1 MNESVATAVDGR
13 AASRHPL
20 RGVALPSEHG
30 GWGLTVE
37 PGLLGLLVAPSL
49 AGGCLALAAVV
60 AFLARTPLKLALV
73 DRRRGR
79 ELPRTVLARRVA
91 AAELLVLA
99 GLVATAVATAPA
111 PFGWPAVVAA
121 PLVGI
126 ESWFDVRS
134 KGRRLAPELAGAI
147 GVCSVTAMI
156 VLADGESS
164 RLAAGLWAVLTARVV
179 ASIPHVRDQIA
190 RLHGRPVSS
199 IAGLI
204 ADGTAL
210 VVAALA
216 VALDDRLLAG
226 AVAVLAVVVV
236 QRLTARGEI
245 PPAVV
250 LGMHQLALG
259 FGVVLVTAAGVL
271 IA

>member
-1 MNESVATAVDGR
+1 MSGSTADVAAPAGART
-13 AASRHPL
+13 PL

-30 GWGLTVE
+30 GWGLTLE
-37 PGLLGLLVAPSL
+37 PGLLGLLVAPSV
-49 AGGCLALAAVV
+49 AGACLAVAAVV
-60 AFLARTPLKLALV
+60 AFVARTPLKLALV

-99 GLVATAVATAPA
+99 ALVGTAAATAPA
-111 PFGWPAVVAA
+111 PFWWPALVAA
-121 PLVGI
+121 PLVGV

-134 KGRRLAPELAGAI
+134 KSRRLAPELAGAI

-156 VLADGESS
+156 ALADGDSA

-179 ASIPHVRDQIA
+179 TSIPHVRDQIA
-190 RLHGRPVSS
+190 RLHGR
-199 IAGLI
+199 AGS
-204 ADGTAL
+204 TT
-210 VVAALA
+210 AALA

-226 AVAVLAVVVV
+226 AVAILAVVAI
-236 QRLTARGEI
+236 QRMTARGEI
-245 PPAVV
+245 PRPAV
-250 LGMHQLALG
+250 LGMRQMALG

-271 IA
+271 ID